1 MNLVIATGISGCG
14 EKEFLAKWEKYC
26 NEHGK
31 RVKVFHT
38 GDLVFK
44 HHEDIGVNLNL
55 TNVLN
60 VDLGRL
66 QTARSAVLKGILAE
80 ITDYPDKYDVVV
92 ICIHM
97 WFWWNEI
104 YLDAYDRFLKKF
116 LTEPQ
121 STIFVTFIDDF
132 RSILARLRPREQWR
146 GQKLDAKAI
155 LSWQNIEV
163 ASTYRLADFAGMLF
177 YAVATSQAPPEF
189 YKLIFHPELETVYVG
204 MPISHLQG
212 EEERRPIGEFVKK
225 LGKYFTIFN
234 PLSVEVVGAIH
245 FEKEETEENDP
256 AIHHHIAHR
265 DLYWFLHFC
274 DKMVAYWPKI
284 SPPAVVRQN
293 PEILKLWPKATA
305 SPGLDNEMQAARGE
319 GKDVW
324 TVFLGTE
331 ASPFIIRNSTKLFL
345 SEEEFFRFLDEKYP
359 ERKNLVW

>member
-1 MNLVIATGISGCG
+1 
-14 EKEFLAKWEKYC
+14 
-26 NEHGK
+26 
-31 RVKVFHT
+31 
-38 GDLVFK
+38 
-44 HHEDIGVNLNL
+44 
-55 TNVLN
+55 
-60 VDLGRL
+60 
-66 QTARSAVLKGILAE
+66 
-80 ITDYPDKYDVVV
+80 
-92 ICIHM
+92 
-97 WFWWNEI
+97 
-104 YLDAYDRFLKKF
+104 
-116 LTEPQ
+116 
-121 STIFVTFIDDF
+121 
-132 RSILARLRPREQWR
+132 
-146 GQKLDAKAI
+146 LDAKAI